1 MKRSSAFLTILLLMG
16 CVFLAAAARPAGEEA
31 AGPSA
36 GQVIAGLYDLL
47 SPVPGRLPDWDKVR
61 ACFMKDA
68 VLVLRTSKAALTS
81 YTLEGFI
88 KDFADFYE
96 RPFKQGETTVVP
108 KDSGFAEKVVWSKA
122 WEYGD
127 IAQVLVLYDAQLTG
141 LPAPQRGV
149 DNWLLVRRDGRWLIA
164 AGTGEFATPDRP
176 VPNQL
181 RDAR

>member
-1 MKRSSAFLTILLLMG
+1 MKRSSVLLTTLLVLG
-16 CVFLAAAARPAGEEA
+16 VVLPAAATGQEPPAA

-36 GQVIAGLYDLL
+36 GQVVAGLYDLL

-61 ACFMKDA
+61 ACFLKEA
-68 VLVLRTSKAALTS
+68 VIVLRTSKAALTS

-96 RPFKQGETTVVP
+96 RPFKQGEATVVP
-108 KDSGFAEKVVWSKA
+108 KDSGFAEKVVWSKV

-127 IAQVLVLYDAQLTG
+127 IAQVLVLYDALITG

-176 VPNQL
+176 VPNEL